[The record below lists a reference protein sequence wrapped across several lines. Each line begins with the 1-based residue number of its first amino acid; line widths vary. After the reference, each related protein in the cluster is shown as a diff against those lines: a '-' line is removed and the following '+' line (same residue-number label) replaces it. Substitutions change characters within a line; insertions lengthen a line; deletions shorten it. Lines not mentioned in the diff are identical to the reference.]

1 MSASDSEKKISN
13 LEGKKIGKFKLV
25 KAIGEGAFSSVY
37 LAEQRT
43 HHHHKKSKD
52 NASNDTAENKDN
64 NKSSKEKE
72 NKPKEIKHYVACKII
87 PRTKIE
93 AKKMTTRLDQEI
105 KVHQLMHHPN
115 VVQLIDVH
123 KNDQYYFIFLEF
135 CSEGELFDLV
145 ISKSKLTEDEAAIYF
160 KQILI
165 GLRYI
170 HSLHVAHRDMK
181 PENILLDQFGHVKI
195 SDFGLSKLLDEKSEG
210 LTKTPCG
217 SPCYASP
224 ECISGKPYDGRKNDV
239 WSCGVILYAITT
251 GLLPWTKRN
260 QKELFKQIQRGEYSI
275 PSYLSE
281 NCSNLI
287 SRLLTV
293 DNTKRI
299 TIDEALEHPFLKDVV
314 VPDSNL
320 DPKFVSLRKV
330 DRFLGIDKDFHIQKM
345 ISNIPDK
352 QCGTDTKFQLSYTS
366 LTRGIETDDEKKKD
380 VEENRF
386 LVRTTSRSNIDLG
399 SIINSN
405 EPDDQDKDKDNNS
418 QHKLPKRP
426 PLPPNIKARTDIK
439 NNNAVFA
446 AKNNMGVHILASRRS
461 QGPSKIIY

>member
-1 MSASDSEKKISN
+1 MDSEQ
-13 LEGKKIGKFKLV
+13 LEGKKIGRFILK

-37 LAEQRT
+37 LAEERI
-43 HHHHKKSKD
+43 HRKHGSKD
-52 NASNDTAENKDN
+52 NNKKEKKENTDKDNENKDDTENKDN
-64 NKSSKEKE
+64 NNQKEHKHRI
-72 NKPKEIKHYVACKII
+72 PKLVACKII

-123 KNDQYYFIFLEF
+123 KDTQFYYIFLEY
-135 CSEGELFDLV
+135 CPCGELFDLV

-165 GLRYI
+165 GLKYI

-181 PENILLDQFGHVKI
+181 PENVLLDESGHVKI

-210 LTKTPCG
+210 LSKTPCG

-224 ECISGKPYDGRKNDV
+224 ECISGKPYNGKTNDV

-275 PSYLSE
+275 PSFLSE
-281 NCSNLI
+281 NCTDLI
-287 SRLLTV
+287 RRLLTV

-299 TIDEALEHPFLKDVV
+299 TIDEALEHPFLKDVEI
-314 VPDSNL
+314 PDNSL
-320 DPKFVSLRKV
+320 DPKYVSLRKV
-330 DRFLGIDKDFHIQKM
+330 DRFLGFDKDFHIQKM
-345 ISNIPDK
+345 IDGISAK
-352 QCGTDTKFQLSYTS
+352 QNGTDCEFS
-366 LTRGIETDDEKKKD
+366 LHFSKVRMGIETDDEKKEDQQK
-380 VEENRF
+380 NRL
-386 LVRTTSRSNIDLG
+386 LVRTVSRSKLNLESTIGIENNDA
-399 SIINSN
+399 
-405 EPDDQDKDKDNNS
+405 EKDNNILV
-418 QHKLPKRP
+418 KKRP
-426 PLPPNIKARTDIK
+426 PLPPSVAPVLNARKDIQ
-439 NNNAVFA
+439 NGRWPNVTTSPSS
-446 AKNNMGVHILASRRS
+446 ITRRS
-461 QGPSKIIY
+461 QQGPYKVVY